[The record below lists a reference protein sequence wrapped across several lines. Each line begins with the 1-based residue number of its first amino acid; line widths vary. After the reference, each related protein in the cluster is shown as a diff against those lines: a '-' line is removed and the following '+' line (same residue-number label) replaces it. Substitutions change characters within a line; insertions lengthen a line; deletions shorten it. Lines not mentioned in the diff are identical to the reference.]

1 MSVVTSFEWRTGVVA
16 WCMCVWAKTAQMF
29 FCWTYVKHTM
39 GEWAENTYTEHD
51 VKYLYWKDI
60 EEGVHC
66 NVCIVLYDTGA
77 VCDMACATSPIFVS
91 FNIVIIGKRQT
102 NSLLDLWLVNIYICE
117 ELGQSARNTRRQAA
131 IRLGKNITMP
141 AVYTT
146 HSSWN
151 GKHTEHKR

>member
-1 MSVVTSFEWRTGVVA
+1 
-16 WCMCVWAKTAQMF
+16 
-29 FCWTYVKHTM
+29 M

-102 NSLLDLWLVNIYICE
+102 NSLLNLWLVNIYIYVKSW
-117 ELGQSARNTRRQAA
+117 GRARETPGDRQQ
-131 IRLGKNITMP
+131 LDWGKI
-141 AVYTT
+141 
-146 HSSWN
+146 
-151 GKHTEHKR
+151 